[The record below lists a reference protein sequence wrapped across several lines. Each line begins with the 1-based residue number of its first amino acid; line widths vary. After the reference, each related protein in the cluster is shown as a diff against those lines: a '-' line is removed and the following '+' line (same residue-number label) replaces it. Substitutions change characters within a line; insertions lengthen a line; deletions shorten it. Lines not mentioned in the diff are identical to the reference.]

1 VKKWIIIGGVLAV
14 IIFVVL
20 VIGLSQLGSMVKHAV
35 NTYGP
40 KMTKTEVRVS
50 QVGISLFS
58 GQAKLKNFVL
68 GNPKGYKAVQAMKV
82 GSIYVDV
89 DEGSI
94 TGATVIVEKIEMLRP
109 EINYERRRGTDN
121 FRTIL
126 NNVSSSAD
134 AGKGSRKQSDKEGDG
149 KKLLIR
155 NFIVKEG
162 RVSLDVSEAGGKR
175 LTASALLPH
184 IHLKDLGK
192 KKGGASPAEV
202 FDEVL
207 AALYKTITSAD
218 VSAALNK
225 QLKAVASG
233 VEETADKNSNKDL
246 EAVTEKVKGFS
257 GK

>member
-1 VKKWIIIGGVLAV
+1 MKKWIITGGAVAV
-14 IIFVVL
+14 IIVVVL
-20 VIGLSQLGSMVKHAV
+20 VIGLSKLGIMVKHAI

-50 QVGISLFS
+50 DVGISLFS
-58 GQAKLKNFVL
+58 GQAKLKNFFL
-68 GNPKGYKAVQAMKV
+68 GSPEGFKAPQAMKV
-82 GSIYVDV
+82 ESIYVDV

-94 TGATVIVEKIEMLRP
+94 TGATVIVEKIELMHP
-109 EINYERRRGTDN
+109 EISYEKKRGTDN

-126 NNVSSSAD
+126 NNVSGSAD
-134 AGKGSRKQSDKEGDG
+134 GGKGSRKQSDKEGAG

-155 NFIVKEG
+155 NFIVNEG
-162 RVSLDVSEAGGKR
+162 KVSLDVSEAGGTG

-202 FDEVL
+202 VDEVL

-225 QLKAVASG
+225 QLKALASG
-233 VEETADKNSNKDL
+233 VEETADKDSNKDP
-246 EAVTEKVKGFS
+246 EAVTENVEGFS

>member
-1 VKKWIIIGGVLAV
+1 
-14 IIFVVL
+14 
-20 VIGLSQLGSMVKHAV
+20 
-35 NTYGP
+35 
-40 KMTKTEVRVS
+40 
-50 QVGISLFS
+50 
-58 GQAKLKNFVL
+58 
-68 GNPKGYKAVQAMKV
+68 
-82 GSIYVDV
+82 
-89 DEGSI
+89 
-94 TGATVIVEKIEMLRP
+94 MLRP
-109 EINYERRRGTDN
+109 EINYEKRRGTDN

-162 RVSLDVSEAGGKR
+162 KVSLDVSEAGGKR

-225 QLKAVASG
+225 QLKALTSG
-233 VEETADKNSNKDL
+233 VEVTVDKDSDKNQ
-246 EAVTEKVKGFS
+246 EAVTEKVKGLL